1 MQIDENAQYD
11 HNTELRVNAENFA
24 TEKLVLLK
32 LKEYLEFNA
41 YRPPP
46 VGGADV

>member
-11 HNTELRVNAENFA
+11 HNTELNAENFA

-41 YRPPP
+41 YRPHPS
-46 VGGADV
+46 VAQTCKG